1 MKKLLMAAAVATVAI
16 AEVLANSQRN
26 GQVEIDGRT
35 FEYTYT
41 LYDNG
46 VSNVVITAIS
56 PSIGEISIPALI
68 DDAPVTGMPAFRDNK
83 NITRVTIPTSITS
96 IGSYQFQ
103 NCTNLTYINID
114 HIRTFGAYAFDNCR
128 KLDTA
133 LYVSTNTYFQSD
145 WNESRAFGNCTSLTN
160 VTFHP
165 HVKSLGGGHACRSIF
180 YYCGLQDL
188 ELPPAL
194 KYIDGGMFQYSAVR
208 EVVMPDSLEN
218 LGFNAFRGCTNLSRV
233 VFGSGMTDTG
243 EDHVFEDCTLLS
255 EVTLTSSIMNIT
267 PGTFEDCRSL
277 EHIDIPS
284 SVRVI
289 GMSAFKGSGLKS
301 ILIPDSVEALG
312 RSPFANTPLTRA
324 TLSKNIKYIPQ
335 QAFANCTN
343 LTAIIIPDG
352 VTNIADGAFA
362 NTALE
367 RIMIP
372 STVELIGAN
381 AFSSCTNLKEVVLSG
396 NIAAIG
402 SSAFADCTA
411 LGDIVVPD
419 SVTNIDSRAFYGC
432 TSLTNAVFGRN
443 VKALRSE
450 AFAGCAKLKDI
461 VLSHGLTRLEDSAF
475 KSCRQIENLVIPD
488 GVAYIAGST
497 FYGCSGLTNVTIGS
511 GVSSIGASAF
521 RYCEQV
527 TNVTLGVNV
536 QTIYNNAFDGTY
548 PNRVTVLGPLPTSG
562 ANNLPRSSY
571 TKKYVVAERHLAS
584 WLPWITANT
593 SARCFVVDETTQEEV
608 RVAIGEGGAEAV
620 GVMSALGLSPA
631 RSTDANGAVA
641 TYAMPEIGIKAFD
654 PAVGRVEVLVTPA
667 ADGAVSG
674 DLVTSCV
681 AVEGS
686 DNLTDWE
693 TVPGMVIEASRYR
706 EAGHEGRFS
715 CTFDATT
722 HRFYRV
728 SVSGR

>member
-1 MKKLLMAAAVATVAI
+1 MAVSVLVATMTEAW
-16 AEVLANSQRN
+16 AYTRRN
-26 GQVEIDGRT
+26 GETEIDGRT

-46 VSNVVITAIS
+46 VSNVAITAIS

-68 DDAPVTGMPAFRDNK
+68 DGAPVTGMPSFRDNTD
-83 NITRVTIPTSITS
+83 ITRVRIPTSITS

-114 HIRTFGAYAFDNCR
+114 HIRMFGAYAFDNCR

-133 LYVSTNTYFQSD
+133 VYVSTNTIFQSD
-145 WNESRAFGNCTSLTN
+145 WHTSRAFGNCMSLTN
-160 VTFHP
+160 ITFHP
-165 HVKSLGGGHACRSIF
+165 QVKSLGGGHDCRDIF

-188 ELPPAL
+188 KLPSAL
-194 KYIDGGMFQYSAVR
+194 KYIDIRMFAGSAVR

-233 VFGSGMTDTG
+233 VFGSGMKDTG

-289 GMSAFKGSGLKS
+289 GMNAFKGSGLKS

-312 RSPFANTPLTRA
+312 WSPFANTPLTCA
-324 TLSKNIKYIPQ
+324 TLSKNMKNIPQ

-381 AFSSCTNLKEVVLSG
+381 AFSSCTNLKAVILSG
-396 NIAAIG
+396 NVAAIG
-402 SSAFADCTA
+402 ASAFANCTA
-411 LGDIVVPD
+411 LGDIVIPD

-432 TSLTNAVFGRN
+432 ASLTNAVFGRN
-443 VKALRSE
+443 IKAIGSE

-461 VLSHGLTRLEDSAF
+461 VLSHGLTRLGDSAF

-562 ANNLPRSSY
+562 INYLPRSSY
-571 TKKYVVAERHLAS
+571 TKKYVVTERHLAS

-593 SARCFVVDETTQEEV
+593 SAKCFVVDETTQEEV
-608 RVAIGEGGAEAV
+608 RVAIGEGGADAV
-620 GVMSALGLSPA
+620 GIMSALGVAPA
-631 RSTDANGAVA
+631 RGADADGAVA
-641 TYAMPEIGIKAFD
+641 TYAMPEISIEAFD
-654 PAVGRVEVLVTPA
+654 PAAGRVEVLVTPA
-667 ADGAVSG
+667 EGGAVSG
-674 DLVTSCV
+674 GLVATCV

-693 TVPGMVIEASRYR
+693 TVPGMVLEASHYR
-706 EAGHEGRFS
+706 EAGHEGCFS
-715 CTFDATT
+715 CAFDATT

-728 SVSGR
+728 SVSVR